1 MEFRKRFIDRLE
13 FQGVDS
19 IELFR
24 FNEFR
29 TFLNQSFYGFQLL
42 ILLLDNLFY
51 ILLFLKCLIDLL
63 EFLYSEFPIGCELN
77 ILISLF
83 LFLVELENKVFFEMT
98 ESFIESMEGMREV
111 RREGFKG
118 AFEVRL
124 VSL

>member
-13 FQGVDS
+13 FLGVDS

-111 RREGFKG
+111 
-118 AFEVRL
+118 
-124 VSL
+124 